1 MRNVIEI
8 LNFLINQKGVSTN
21 TLSGALFGDND
32 RPRQALER
40 VLKGQGRLSFD
51 RVVKLASFAGISVDS
66 IATGEGW
73 KSDTADLEFI
83 KIKKG
88 EYLAA
93 YCKKTGVTV
102 LTKKEQEI
110 CTLYTPEACTLK
122 ALLEAIENEI
132 QTSNK

>member
-1 MRNVIEI
+1 MQNVNEI
-8 LNFLINQKGVSTN
+8 LNFLIEQKSVSTA
-21 TLSGALFGDND
+21 TLAGTLFGNNGH
-32 RPRQALER
+32 PRQALER
-40 VLKGQGRLSFD
+40 VLKGQGRLTFEQ
-51 RVVKLASFAGISVDS
+51 VVKLASFAGISVDS
-66 IATGEGW
+66 IATGECW
-73 KSDTADLEFI
+73 KSDTSDLEFI

-102 LTKKEQEI
+102 LTKKDQEI
-110 CTLYTPEACTLK
+110 CTLYTSEACTLK